1 MTSCP
6 FIGDALPWRAVRNGL
21 LLAAIAFALIATPAR
36 ADAPSLVL
44 GTPVVHNA
52 FEVDVPYTLSRTDV
66 AKLGLAI
73 KRPGEADFEFVD
85 YYDAQ
90 PAGSLHTLWK
100 DMAGGETRFRVTA
113 VAGDNSVLETAEV
126 AKTIE
131 GMTVMGSLV
140 PNFGEQTV
148 GVTGETKRV
157 RLEGWDHVYFMP
169 LLVRGI
175 TTSSE
180 EFKVVREDCTG
191 RAVRLDGCHID
202 ITFTPAEL
210 GARTARLQLDA
221 NSFGNELNLRGV
233 GIAPVPD
240 PPLAIPEP
248 VPAPAP
254 TRIVEEP
261 SLAFDAAPS
270 RTSTKLSRLRLEHVP
285 AGSTVTVRCAKGCP
299 AKTYTKRGAGGTV
312 SLARFASRRLK
323 VGTSIKVTL
332 AEPGRPVRTATIT
345 IRRAREPRVSGTL

>member
-1 MTSCP
+1 M
-6 FIGDALPWRAVRNGL
+6 
-21 LLAAIAFALIATPAR
+21 AR
-36 ADAPSLVL
+36 REDGRS
-44 GTPVVHNA
+44 
-52 FEVDVPYTLSRTDV
+52 DV
-66 AKLGLAI
+66 ARLGLAV

-90 PAGSLHTLWK
+90 PAGSLHTPWK

-131 GMTVMGSLV
+131 GMTAMGSLV

-221 NSFGNELNLRGV
+221 NSFGKELDLRGV

-248 VPAPAP
+248 TPAPAP
-254 TRIVEEP
+254 TQIVRSPHSP
-261 SLAFDAAPS
+261 STPLRAARARSCSGCGSSTCRPEARSPFAARRAARRRPTPSAAP
-270 RTSTKLSRLRLEHVP
+270 
-285 AGSTVTVRCAKGCP
+285 AGPCRSP
-299 AKTYTKRGAGGTV
+299 
-312 SLARFASRRLK
+312 ASRRA
-323 VGTSIKVTL
+323 G
-332 AEPGRPVRTATIT
+332 
-345 IRRAREPRVSGTL
+345 